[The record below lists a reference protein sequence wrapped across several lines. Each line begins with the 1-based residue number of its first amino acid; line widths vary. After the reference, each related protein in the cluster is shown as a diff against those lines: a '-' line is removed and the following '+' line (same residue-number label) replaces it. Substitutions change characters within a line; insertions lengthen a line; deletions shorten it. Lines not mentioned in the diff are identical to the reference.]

1 MQKTLEN
8 LTKAFIWES
17 QARNRY
23 DIYAKI
29 AKKEWYEQ
37 ISDIFK
43 ITADNERVHAKNL
56 FRMIQELKKDESD
69 IVVEAGACTTHWD
82 TIENLK
88 SAIAGES
95 YENTTMY
102 PEFAQIARE
111 EWLEVV
117 AIKLESIGKAEVH
130 HEERFKNLLKA
141 LEDGTIFKKSD
152 DTVWLCREC
161 GYIHIGPTPPE
172 KCPSCDHPHN
182 YFQVKCETY

>member
-37 ISDIFK
+37 IAEIFR

-56 FRMIQELKKDESD
+56 FRMIQEIKWENTE
-69 IVVEAGACTTHWD
+69 IIVEAWAETTHWD
-82 TIENLK
+82 TIANLK
-88 SAIAGES
+88 SAIAGEN
-95 YENTTMY
+95 YENVTMY

-111 EWLEVV
+111 EWLDSI
-117 AIKLESIGKAEVH
+117 ANKLEAIWKAEVH

-161 GYIHIGPTPPE
+161 GYVHIWATPPE

-182 YFQVKCETY
+182 YFQVKCEVY